1 MRPWTGDEVTA
12 TFFLAQAL
20 KRLAHDGFA
29 VRSGAQ
35 WRDLPEARVKRA
47 AYVYG
52 AAVQLAS
59 SLIISGKTAM
69 FLPRFCRI
77 RTATLFAL
85 LSVAATHSAQAQAD
99 IKIGS
104 AAPVSGPGAH
114 QGKDTENGAR
124 MAIDELNAKGASI
137 GGKKVRWVLLAEDDG
152 SDPKQGTAVAQK
164 LVDAGAVAVVGH
176 LNSGTTVPASKIYY
190 SAGIPQISPAATTPL
205 YTHQGFKSAFRVVAN
220 DDLVG
225 RVLANYALATL
236 HAKNIAV
243 IDDRTAFGQGL
254 ADEFVKG
261 VKAAGGTIVSRQFTN
276 DKATD
281 FNAILTQ
288 IKSRQPDVIFY
299 GGMDAVAGPMLKQM
313 KTLGIKAK
321 FVSGDGVCSEKLP
334 ILAGD
339 ALADDLVTC
348 VVAGG
353 VSGAQE
359 AAYGAF
365 TQRYRQIYKLPV
377 QTYAPYA
384 YDAVMVFAAAMQAA
398 KSSDPARY
406 LPALHAITYR
416 GVTGDIAFDEKGDLK
431 NAALTLYTY
440 RGGKKTKLRVV
451 RQ

>member
-1 MRPWTGDEVTA
+1 MLPSSRSTIRLLCA
-12 TFFLAQAL
+12 AIAL
-20 KRLAHDGFA
+20 VCA
-29 VRSGAQ
+29 GA
-35 WRDLPEARVKRA
+35 
-47 AYVYG
+47 
-52 AAVQLAS
+52 
-59 SLIISGKTAM
+59 
-69 FLPRFCRI
+69 
-77 RTATLFAL
+77 
-85 LSVAATHSAQAQAD
+85 AQAQMEVR
-99 IKIGS
+99 IGS

-124 MAIDELNAKGASI
+124 MAVDDLNAKGAQI
-137 GGKKVRWVLLAEDDG
+137 GGKKIKWVLLAEDDG

-164 LVDAGAVAVVGH
+164 LVDAGVVAVVGH
-176 LNSGTTVPASKIYY
+176 LNSGTTVPASKIYH
-190 SAGIPQISPAATTPL
+190 SAGIGQISPAATTPV

-225 RVLANYALATL
+225 SALAKYALGTL
-236 HAKNIAV
+236 HAKKIAV

-261 VKAAGGTIVSRQFTN
+261 IKAAGGAIVSRQFTN

-288 IKSRQPDVIFY
+288 IKSHQPDVIFY
-299 GGMDAVAGPMLKQM
+299 GGMDAVAGPMIKQM
-313 KTLGIKAK
+313 KALGIPAR

-334 ILAGD
+334 LLAGD
-339 ALADDLVTC
+339 ALIDDLVTC

-353 VSGAQE
+353 VSGPQE
-359 AAYGAF
+359 AAFTAF
-365 TQRYRQIYKLPV
+365 TERYRQRFNLPV

-398 KSSDPARY
+398 GSSDPAKY
-406 LPALHAITYR
+406 VPALHAVKYR
-416 GVTGDIAFDEKGDLK
+416 GVTGDIAFDANGDLK

-440 RGGKKTKLRVV
+440 RKGKKTKLQVI